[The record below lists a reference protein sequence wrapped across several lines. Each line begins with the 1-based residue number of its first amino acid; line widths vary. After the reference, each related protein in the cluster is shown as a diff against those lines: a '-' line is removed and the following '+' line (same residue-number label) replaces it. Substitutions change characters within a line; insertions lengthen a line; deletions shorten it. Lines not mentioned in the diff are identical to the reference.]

1 MVHGRDAAVG
11 AVVEAAV
18 DADGPVDAVD
28 HPRVAAREPP
38 QAVEVE
44 IERVEQTGRRAGG
57 DPVLLDGQA
66 ARAQLARERPQELR
80 PTAGGGGDERVEQGP
95 VGGTAACPGEVER
108 RLRGRF
114 QVAGEPAWTE
124 AE

>member
-1 MVHGRDAAVG
+1 M
-11 AVVEAAV
+11 
-18 DADGPVDAVD
+18 D

-66 ARAQLARERPQELR
+66 ARAQLARERPQELM
-80 PTAGGGGDERVEQGP
+80 PTAGGGRHELVEQGQ
-95 VGGTAACPGEVER
+95 VGVTAACPEEVEL
-108 RLRGRF
+108 RLRERF
-114 QVAGEPAWTE
+114 QAAGDA
-124 AE
+124 A